1 VIRLAAARHRDE
13 NVHRAKEL
21 ANEDA
26 RFDRVF
32 RRRQDETAERLARDC
47 ADDTLLLSAQSIE
60 QVLVNGRQYEALAA
74 IDSLP
79 AFG

>member
-1 VIRLAAARHRDE
+1 MPYSQSPFHFVQAESPHE
-13 NVHRAKEL
+13 NPFAYPG
-21 ANEDA
+21 NCDG
-26 RFDRVF
+26 
-32 RRRQDETAERLARDC
+32 
-47 ADDTLLLSAQSIE
+47 LLLSAQSIE